1 MRAPQRQRVRA
12 CERSHAT
19 HGAGRF
25 SLIDYRAGLV
35 WLENEKGFQATTPV
49 SDTSLL
55 RPWHSAHPCL
65 GISPSRRPSLLVCS
79 SPLPATLAGRLTPSF
94 QRRFRIRVVTRGIS
108 NGFVAAFR
116 HRRSP
121 PDLRLPGPRNLPFG
135 RSLGTL
141 RVFPWSHA
149 APCGTTQAFEVSLAF
164 SLDPAPYGFRFGV
177 RAIPAVMNPRF
188 LPGCFAS
195 RIDPPSASPLLP
207 RFFPRASFA
216 FPPCGLPAA
225 LARSDGISPRFL
237 PTPVLCAPVSGR
249 FLSIPSDWLL
259 CSFQPAVRNP
269 LPSPST
275 ASHFRDLSEPSY
287 RF

>member
-1 MRAPQRQRVRA
+1 MVP
-12 CERSHAT
+12 
-19 HGAGRF
+19 
-25 SLIDYRAGLV
+25 
-35 WLENEKGFQATTPV
+35 NEKGFQATTPV

-188 LPGCFAS
+188 LPGS
-195 RIDPPSASPLLP
+195 SPRVSIRQARRHFCP
-207 RFFPRASFA
+207 DSFRFVSFA
-216 FPPCGLPAA
+216 IPPCGLPAA
-225 LARSDGISPRFL
+225 L
-237 PTPVLCAPVSGR
+237 
-249 FLSIPSDWLL
+249 
-259 CSFQPAVRNP
+259 QAVRRYFP
-269 LPSPST
+269 
-275 ASHFRDLSEPSY
+275 
-287 RF
+287 